1 MTLKSIQRIFKF
13 LSLILIVAA
22 CAKDEGLV
30 IRKKSFTIS
39 EDQLAPVYKANNVPA
54 DLQDSYIVVF
64 KDDVA
69 EEEIDGESE
78 RMCGNTSAKKERT
91 FKHAV
96 KGFSGRLTAAAI
108 EEFRRNPKVKY
119 IEQNQVVSLVA
130 TTQPG
135 ATWGLD
141 RIDQANLPLSTN
153 YTYNTTGSTITAY
166 IFDTGVRSDHVEFG
180 GRVTGGFSAIAAEP
194 TPEDGN
200 GHGTHVAGTVG
211 GSTYGVAKA
220 VKIIPVK
227 VLSATG
233 SGTNDGVIAGLDWA
247 VANHTAGVPAVG
259 NMSLGGGGSTAL
271 DDAVRR
277 CVADGIVMAVA
288 AGNDNRDVNNILF
301 PTSPARVSEAITVG
315 STTSTDARSSFSNYG
330 SVVDIFAPGSSI
342 TSASISSSTALIINS
357 GTSMAS
363 PHVAGAAAL
372 YLEYAPGS
380 TTAEVETGLKNAA
393 ARGRISG
400 IPTGTTDALLQI
412 NFGTTPSLPV
422 PRVPTLSS
430 PANVA
435 TNVAL
440 APTLSWAASTGAATY
455 NLEYSTSSSFA
466 SGVVAASGIT
476 TTSRAISGLANS
488 TVYYWRVSATNTIGT
503 SAWSAVS
510 SFTTVAPLAIP
521 VAPTLSSPANL
532 STNIAIAPTLSWAAV
547 TTAVSYNLEYS
558 TSSTFASNV
567 TSIPGINTT
576 SRAISG
582 LANNTTYYWRVS
594 ATNASGT
601 SAWSAVRSFTT
612 VAPLAIP
619 VAPTLSS
626 PANLATN
633 VTRTPTMSWN
643 AVTGA
648 ATYEIQISTTNTFS
662 AVTFGRTGLTAR
674 SIRVSPQL
682 GSRTAYFWRVRAVN
696 TAGTGPWS
704 DVRSFTTRQ

>member
-1 MTLKSIQRIFKF
+1 MTLKSIHQLFKF
-13 LSLILIVAA
+13 FSLILIVAA
-22 CAKDEGLV
+22 CGKDEGLV

-119 IEQNQVVSLVA
+119 IEQNQVVTLVA

-180 GRVTGGFSAIAAEP
+180 GRVTGGFSAITAEP
-194 TPEDGN
+194 TPEDAN

-211 GSTYGVAKA
+211 GTTYGVAKS
-220 VKIIPVK
+220 VNIVPVK
-227 VLSATG
+227 VLGAAGT
-233 SGTNDGVIAGLDWA
+233 GTNAGVVAGLDWA
-247 VANHTAGVPAVG
+247 VSHHVQGIPAVG
-259 NMSLGGGGSTAL
+259 NMSLGGGISTAT

-277 CVADGIVMAVA
+277 CITDGIVMAVA
-288 AGNDNRDVNNILF
+288 AGNSNVNASNS
-301 PTSPARVSEAITVG
+301 SPARVAEAITVG
-315 STTSTDARSSFSNYG
+315 STTSLDARSSFSNYG

-342 TSASISSSTALIINS
+342 TSAWYTSSTVLNTIS

-380 TTAEVETGLKNAA
+380 TTAQVETGLKNAA

-412 NFGTTPSLPV
+412 NFGTTPGLPA
-422 PRVPTLSS
+422 PSVPTLSS
-430 PANVA
+430 PANIA

-440 APTLSWAASTGAATY
+440 APTLSWAASTAAATY
-455 NLEYSTSSSFA
+455 NLEYSTSSTFA

-488 TVYYWRVSATNTIGT
+488 TTYYWRVSATNTT
-503 SAWSAVS
+503 S
-510 SFTTVAPLAIP
+510 
-521 VAPTLSSPANL
+521 
-532 STNIAIAPTLSWAAV
+532 
-547 TTAVSYNLEYS
+547 
-558 TSSTFASNV
+558 
-567 TSIPGINTT
+567 
-576 SRAISG
+576 
-582 LANNTTYYWRVS
+582 
-594 ATNASGT
+594 T

-619 VAPTLSS
+619 PAPGLSL

-633 VTRTPTMSWN
+633 VTRTPTISW
-643 AVTGA
+643 AAATGA
-648 ATYEIQISTTNTFS
+648 ATYEIQISNLADFS
-662 AVTFGRTGLTAR
+662 VITFGRTGLTAR
-674 SIRVSPQL
+674 SVRVNPQL
-682 GSRTAYFWRVRAVN
+682 GSRISYSWRVRAVN
-696 TAGTGPWS
+696 AAGTGPWS
-704 DVRSFTTRQ
+704 AVRTFTTR

>member
-1 MTLKSIQRIFKF
+1 MFKF
-13 LSLILIVAA
+13 LSLILILAA

-30 IRKKSFTIS
+30 IRKKNFTIS

-69 EEEIDGESE
+69 ESEIDGESE
-78 RMCGNTSAKKERT
+78 RMCGNSSAKKERT
-91 FKHAV
+91 FKHAI
-96 KGFSGRLTAAAI
+96 KGFSGRLTATAI
-108 EEFRRNPKVKY
+108 EEFRKNPKVKY
-119 IEQNQVVSLVA
+119 IEQNQVVTLVA

-180 GRVTGGFSAIAAEP
+180 GRVTGGFSAITAEP

-211 GSTYGVAKA
+211 GTTYGVAKA
-220 VKIIPVK
+220 VKLVPVK

-233 SGTNDGVIAGLDWA
+233 SGTNAGVIAGLDWA
-247 VANHTAGVPAVG
+247 VADHIAGLPAVG
-259 NMSLGGGGSTAL
+259 NMSLGGGISTAT

-277 CVADGIVMAVA
+277 CITDGIVMAVA
-288 AGNDNRDVNNILF
+288 AGNSNVNASNS
-301 PTSPARVSEAITVG
+301 SPARVAEAITVG
-315 STTSTDARSSFSNYG
+315 STTSLDARSSFSNYG
-330 SVVDIFAPGSSI
+330 SIVDIFAPGSSI
-342 TSASISSSTALIINS
+342 SSADFSTPTAVSIKS

-380 TTAEVETGLKNAA
+380 TTAEVETGLKNYA

-412 NFGTTPSLPV
+412 NFGITPGLPV
-422 PRVPTLSS
+422 PIVPTLSS

-435 TNVAL
+435 TNVAI
-440 APTLSWAASTGAATY
+440 APTLSWSAVTTAVSY
-455 NLEYSTSSSFA
+455 NLEYSTSSTFA
-466 SGVVAASGIT
+466 NNVTPISGIT
-476 TTSRAISGLANS
+476 TTSRAIAGLTNS
-488 TVYYWRVSATNTIGT
+488 TTYFWRVSATNTTGT

-521 VAPTLSSPANL
+521 VAPTLTSPAN
-532 STNIAIAPTLSWAAV
+532 V
-547 TTAVSYNLEYS
+547 
-558 TSSTFASNV
+558 
-567 TSIPGINTT
+567 
-576 SRAISG
+576 
-582 LANNTTYYWRVS
+582 
-594 ATNASGT
+594 
-601 SAWSAVRSFTT
+601 
-612 VAPLAIP
+612 
-619 VAPTLSS
+619 
-626 PANLATN
+626 ATN

-648 ATYEIQISTTNTFS
+648 ATYEIQVSTTNTF
-662 AVTFGRTGLTAR
+662 AVVTFGRTGLTAR

-696 TAGTGPWS
+696 TAGIGPWS
-704 DVRSFTTRQ
+704 AFRSFTTRQ

>member
-1 MTLKSIQRIFKF
+1 
-13 LSLILIVAA
+13 
-22 CAKDEGLV
+22 
-30 IRKKSFTIS
+30 
-39 EDQLAPVYKANNVPA
+39 VYKANNVPA

-220 VKIIPVK
+220 VNIIPVK

-380 TTAEVETGLKNAA
+380 TTAQVETGLKNAA

-412 NFGTTPSLPV
+412 NFGTTPGLPA
-422 PRVPTLSS
+422 PSVPTLSS

-435 TNVAL
+435 TNVAI
-440 APTLSWAASTGAATY
+440 APTLSWAAASAAGTY
-455 NLEYSTSSSFA
+455 NLQVSTSNTFA
-466 SGVVAASGIT
+466 TTVIDLTGLAA
-476 TTSRAISGLANS
+476 TSRAISGLANN
-488 TVYYWRVSATNTIGT
+488 TIYYWRVSATNTIGT

-532 STNIAIAPTLSWAAV
+532 
-547 TTAVSYNLEYS
+547 
-558 TSSTFASNV
+558 
-567 TSIPGINTT
+567 
-576 SRAISG
+576 
-582 LANNTTYYWRVS
+582 
-594 ATNASGT
+594 
-601 SAWSAVRSFTT
+601 
-612 VAPLAIP
+612 
-619 VAPTLSS
+619 
-626 PANLATN
+626 ATN

-643 AVTGA
+643 TVTGA
-648 ATYEIQISTTNTFS
+648 ATYEIQVSTTNTFA

-704 DVRSFTTRQ
+704 AVRSFTTRQ

>member
-1 MTLKSIQRIFKF
+1 MFKF
-13 LSLILIVAA
+13 LSLILILAA

-30 IRKKSFTIS
+30 IRKKNFTIS

-54 DLQDSYIVVF
+54 DLQDSYIIVF

-69 EEEIDGESE
+69 ESEIDGESE
-78 RMCGNTSAKKERT
+78 RMCGNSSAKKERT
-91 FKHAV
+91 FKHAI

-108 EEFRRNPKVKY
+108 EEFKKNPKVKY
-119 IEQNQVVSLVA
+119 IEQNQVVTLVA
-130 TTQPG
+130 TQNN

-180 GRVTGGFSAIAAEP
+180 GRVSGGFSAITLEP
-194 TPEDGN
+194 TTEDAN

-227 VLSATG
+227 VLDATG
-233 SGTNDGVIAGLDWA
+233 SGTYDGIIAGLDWA

-259 NMSLGGGGSTAL
+259 NMSLGGGVSTAG

-277 CVADGIVMAVA
+277 CITDGIVMAVA
-288 AGNDNRDVNNILF
+288 AGNSNVNAVNS
-301 PTSPARVSEAITVG
+301 SPARVAEAITVG
-315 STTSTDARSSFSNYG
+315 STTSLDARSSFSNYG
-330 SVVDIFAPGSSI
+330 SVVDIFAPGSLI
-342 TSASISSSTALIINS
+342 TSAWYTSSTVVNTIS

-372 YLEYAPGS
+372 FLEYAPGS
-380 TTAEVETGLKNAA
+380 TTAQVETGLKNSA

-412 NFGTTPSLPV
+412 NFGTTPSLPA
-422 PRVPTLSS
+422 PSVPTLSS
-430 PANVA
+430 PANLA
-435 TNVAL
+435 TNVAI
-440 APTLSWAASTGAATY
+440 APTLSWAPATAAGTY
-455 NLEYSTSSSFA
+455 NLQVSTSNTFA
-466 SGVVAASGIT
+466 T
-476 TTSRAISGLANS
+476 TVINLTGLTATSNAISGLANS
-488 TVYYWRVSATNTIGT
+488 TTYYWRVSATNTTGT

-510 SFTTVAPLAIP
+510 SFTTVAPL
-521 VAPTLSSPANL
+521 
-532 STNIAIAPTLSWAAV
+532 
-547 TTAVSYNLEYS
+547 
-558 TSSTFASNV
+558 
-567 TSIPGINTT
+567 G
-576 SRAISG
+576 
-582 LANNTTYYWRVS
+582 
-594 ATNASGT
+594 
-601 SAWSAVRSFTT
+601 
-612 VAPLAIP
+612 IP

-626 PANLATN
+626 PANLAIN
-633 VTRTPTMSWN
+633 VSRTPTMSWN

-648 ATYEIQISTTNTFS
+648 TTYEIQISSINDFG

-682 GSRTAYFWRVRAVN
+682 GSRTVYFWRVRAVN

-704 DVRSFTTRQ
+704 AVRSFTTRQ

>member
-30 IRKKSFTIS
+30 SRKKNFTIS

-69 EEEIDGESE
+69 ESEIDGESE
-78 RMCGNTSAKKERT
+78 RMCGNSSAKKERT

-130 TTQPG
+130 TQNN

-233 SGTNDGVIAGLDWA
+233 SGTNAGVIAGLDWA
-247 VANHTAGVPAVG
+247 VLNHEAGVPSVG
-259 NMSLGGGGSTAL
+259 NMSLGGGVSTAL

-277 CVADGIVMAVA
+277 CITDGIVMAVA
-288 AGNDNRDVNNILF
+288 AGNSNVNASNS
-301 PTSPARVSEAITVG
+301 SPARVAEAITVG
-315 STTSTDARSSFSNYG
+315 STTSLDARSSFSNFG
-330 SVVDIFAPGSSI
+330 SIVDIFAPGSSI
-342 TSASISSSTALIINS
+342 TSAWYTSSTNLNTIS

-372 YLEYAPGS
+372 FLEFAPGS
-380 TTAEVETGLKNAA
+380 TTAQVETGLKNAA

-412 NFGTTPSLPV
+412 NFGTTPSLPT
-422 PRVPTLSS
+422 PSVPTLSS
-430 PANVA
+430 PANLA
-435 TNVAL
+435 TNVAI
-440 APTLSWAASTGAATY
+440 APTLSWAAASAAGTY
-455 NLEYSTSSSFA
+455 NLQVSTSNTFA
-466 SGVVAASGIT
+466 STVIDLTGLAA
-476 TTSRAISGLANS
+476 TSRAISGLANS
-488 TVYYWRVSATNTIGT
+488 TTYFWRVSATNTTGT
-503 SAWSAVS
+503 SAWSVVS
-510 SFTTVAPLAIP
+510 
-521 VAPTLSSPANL
+521 
-532 STNIAIAPTLSWAAV
+532 
-547 TTAVSYNLEYS
+547 
-558 TSSTFASNV
+558 
-567 TSIPGINTT
+567 
-576 SRAISG
+576 
-582 LANNTTYYWRVS
+582 
-594 ATNASGT
+594 
-601 SAWSAVRSFTT
+601 SFTT

-704 DVRSFTTRQ
+704 AVRSFTTRQ

>member
-69 EEEIDGESE
+69 ESEIDGESE
-78 RMCGNTSAKKERT
+78 RMCGNSSAKKERT

-119 IEQNQVVSLVA
+119 IEQNQVVTLVA
-130 TTQPG
+130 TQNN

-180 GRVTGGFSAIAAEP
+180 GRVTGGFSAITAEP

-220 VKIIPVK
+220 VNIIPVK
-227 VLSATG
+227 VLSAGG
-233 SGTNDGVIAGLDWA
+233 SGTNAGVIAGLDWA
-247 VANHTAGVPAVG
+247 VLNHESGVPAVG
-259 NMSLGGGGSTAL
+259 NMSLGGGVSTAL

-277 CVADGIVMAVA
+277 CITDGIVMAVA
-288 AGNDNRDVNNILF
+288 AGNSNVNASNS
-301 PTSPARVSEAITVG
+301 SPARVAEAITVG
-315 STTSTDARSSFSNYG
+315 STTSLDARSSFSNFG
-330 SVVDIFAPGSSI
+330 SIVDIFAPGSSI
-342 TSASISSSTALIINS
+342 TSAWYTSSTILNTIS

-372 YLEYAPGS
+372 FLEFAPGS
-380 TTAEVETGLKNAA
+380 TTAQVETGLKNAA

-412 NFGTTPSLPV
+412 NFGTTPSLPT
-422 PRVPTLSS
+422 PSVPTLSS
-430 PANVA
+430 PANLA
-435 TNVAL
+435 TNVAI
-440 APTLSWAASTGAATY
+440 APTLSWAAASAAGTY
-455 NLEYSTSSSFA
+455 NLQVSTSNTFA
-466 SGVVAASGIT
+466 TTVIDLTGLA

-488 TVYYWRVSATNTIGT
+488 TTYFWRVSATNTTGT
-503 SAWSAVS
+503 SAWSVVS

-521 VAPTLSSPANL
+521 VAPTLSSPAN
-532 STNIAIAPTLSWAAV
+532 V
-547 TTAVSYNLEYS
+547 
-558 TSSTFASNV
+558 
-567 TSIPGINTT
+567 
-576 SRAISG
+576 
-582 LANNTTYYWRVS
+582 
-594 ATNASGT
+594 
-601 SAWSAVRSFTT
+601 
-612 VAPLAIP
+612 
-619 VAPTLSS
+619 
-626 PANLATN
+626 ATN
-633 VTRTPTMSWN
+633 VSRTPTMSWN
-643 AVTGA
+643 AVTGV
-648 ATYEIQISTTNTFS
+648 ATYEIQVSTTNTF
-662 AVTFGRTGLTAR
+662 ALVTFGRTGLTAR